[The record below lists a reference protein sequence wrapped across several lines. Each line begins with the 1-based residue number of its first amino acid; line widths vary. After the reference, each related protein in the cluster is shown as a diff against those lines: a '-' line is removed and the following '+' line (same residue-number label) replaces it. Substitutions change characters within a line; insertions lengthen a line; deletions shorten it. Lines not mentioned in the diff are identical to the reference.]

1 MPLTPMPTEDFLDP
15 TRCPLCGQP
24 NQCAGQVERATG
36 VQQPAC
42 WCTQREFS
50 EELLQRVP
58 AALRRKACI
67 CPACV
72 LATQARFP

>member
-1 MPLTPMPTEDFLDP
+1 MPTEDSLDT

-36 VQQPAC
+36 VQQPPC

-50 EELLQRVP
+50 QELLQRVP
-58 AALRRKACI
+58 EALRRKVCI
-67 CPACV
+67 CPAC
-72 LATQARFP
+72 AGAAR